1 MHSPYSIAEETLP
14 KSSLMRNA
22 GYMNS
27 PVRPGPNLYDSGAAS
42 KPQLN
47 TQPFNNERLAQ
58 QTMMQNGLSAAPQA
72 GVAAAGS
79 VRSQVASASDQ
90 EVKAQQ
96 FLSTRA
102 SEALYANQSGSALM
116 RLNAVM
122 QSPDRDKF
130 LNDIAVGKAMAQGL
144 NPDLGQEV
152 ATARRYA

>member
-14 KSSLMRNA
+14 KSSLMRSA
-22 GYMNS
+22 GGMNS

-72 GVAAAGS
+72 GVAAAGA
-79 VRSQVASASDQ
+79 VRSQVSSASDQ

-96 FLSTRA
+96 FAATRA

-130 LNDIAVGKAMAQGL
+130 LNDIAIGKAMAQGL

-152 ATARRYA
+152 AAARRYG

>member
-72 GVAAAGS
+72 AADAAGR
-79 VRSQVASASDQ
+79 VRSQTAAVSDQ
-90 EVKAQQ
+90 ETHAQQ
-96 FLSTRA
+96 KLSEFVA
-102 SEALYANQSGSALM
+102 QGLYANQSGTKIMEVNA
-116 RLNAVM
+116 RL
-122 QSPDRDKF
+122 QSPERDNF
-130 LNDIAVGKAMAQGL
+130 LNHIAVGKAMAQGL

-152 ATARRYA
+152 ATARRYG